1 MIPGSITYERMTRML
16 NLLTHY
22 IEFPKLGWK
31 FPLNDVLAQ
40 FTLFGH
46 EFTIKWYGVCI
57 AVGFLLAVVYAMHR
71 AKELDIDPD
80 RMIDVAL
87 VCTIVGFVCARLY
100 YVFFC
105 GDTADYLAHPETI
118 FQIWKGG
125 LGIYGGII
133 GAFVS
138 GILMC
143 RLKKIH
149 VLAMFDLASLGFLI
163 GQCVGRW
170 GNFFNQ
176 EAFGGNTTL
185 PWGMTGD
192 MIQSGLGLKG
202 SGYDTSLPVH
212 PTFFYESVWCL
223 LGFVLLHLLSK
234 KAYKFKGEIFCGYL
248 VWYGVGRFFIESL
261 RTDSLMVGTIKTSQL
276 VAVLA
281 IIGGIVMFCILRRRA
296 QSLPMTLE
304 TTADAPT
311 LDIAPP
317 AEEAAPEI
325 AESETVAEEAAK
337 PKDGAETETVDPE
350 ETEEKPDGE
359 DH

>member
-1 MIPGSITYERMTRML
+1 MFHM
-16 NLLTHY
+16 LTHY

-40 FTLFGH
+40 FTLFGR

-57 AVGFLLAVVYAMHR
+57 AVGFLLAVVYALRR

-80 RMIDVAL
+80 RMIDVTL

-105 GDTADYLAHPETI
+105 GDTADYLANPATI
-118 FQIWKGG
+118 LQIWKGG
-125 LGIYGGII
+125 IGIYGGII

-163 GQCVGRW
+163 GQGVGRW

-176 EAFGGNTTL
+176 EAFGGNTAL

-192 MIQSGLGLKG
+192 IIQGGLNG

-248 VWYGVGRFFIESL
+248 VWYGVGRFFIESM
-261 RTDSLMVGTIKTSQL
+261 RTDSLMAGTIKTSQL

-281 IIGGIVMFCILRRRA
+281 VIGGIVMFCILRRRA
-296 QSLPMTLE
+296 QALPMTLE
-304 TTADAPT
+304 
-311 LDIAPP
+311 
-317 AEEAAPEI
+317 EV
-325 AESETVAEEAAK
+325 SETVPVEPAEANA
-337 PKDGAETETVDPE
+337 AETEETDDTVQAAETVESAGAEPGDGESAEEPEAPE
-350 ETEEKPDGE
+350 EEADGD

>member
-1 MIPGSITYERMTRML
+1 MFHM
-16 NLLTHY
+16 LTHY

-40 FTLFGH
+40 FTLFGR

-57 AVGFLLAVVYAMHR
+57 AVGFLLAVVYALRR

-80 RMIDVAL
+80 RMIDVTL

-105 GDTADYLAHPETI
+105 GDTADYLANPATI
-118 FQIWKGG
+118 LQIWKGG
-125 LGIYGGII
+125 IGIYGGII
-133 GAFVS
+133 GAFAS

-163 GQCVGRW
+163 GQGVGRW

-176 EAFGGNTTL
+176 EAFGGNTAL

-192 MIQSGLGLKG
+192 IIQGGLNG

-261 RTDSLMVGTIKTSQL
+261 RTDSLMAGTIKTSQL

-281 IIGGIVMFCILRRRA
+281 VIGGIVMFCILRRRA
-296 QSLPMTLE
+296 QALPMTLE
-304 TTADAPT
+304 
-311 LDIAPP
+311 
-317 AEEAAPEI
+317 EV
-325 AESETVAEEAAK
+325 SETVPVEPAGANA
-337 PKDGAETETVDPE
+337 AETEETDDTVQAAETVESVGAEPGDGESAEEPEAPE
-350 ETEEKPDGE
+350 EEADGN

>member
-1 MIPGSITYERMTRML
+1 MF

-57 AVGFLLAVVYAMHR
+57 AVGFLLAVVYALRR

-105 GDTADYLAHPETI
+105 ADTAEYLANPKTI

-125 LGIYGGII
+125 IGIYGGII
-133 GAFVS
+133 GAFGS

-163 GQCVGRW
+163 GQGVGRW

-192 MIQSGLGLKG
+192 MIQSGLNG
-202 SGYDTSLPVH
+202 SGYDTGLPVH

-261 RTDSLMVGTIKTSQL
+261 RTDSLMAGTIKTSQL

-281 IIGGIVMFCILRRRA
+281 VIGGIVMFCILRRRA

-304 TTADAPT
+304 
-311 LDIAPP
+311 
-317 AEEAAPEI
+317 EV
-325 AESETVAEEAAK
+325 SETVPVET
-337 PKDGAETETVDPE
+337 DTAETEETDDAAPTAEAAAADAEPGDEEPAGEPE
-350 ETEEKPDGE
+350 TAQEESDG
-359 DH
+359 DNH

>member
-1 MIPGSITYERMTRML
+1 MF

-57 AVGFLLAVVYAMHR
+57 AVGFLLAVVYALRR

-80 RMIDVAL
+80 RMIDVTL

-105 GDTADYLAHPETI
+105 GDTADYLADPKTI

-125 LGIYGGII
+125 IGIYGGII
-133 GAFVS
+133 GAFAS

-163 GQCVGRW
+163 GQGVGRW

-192 MIQSGLGLKG
+192 MIQGGLNG

-248 VWYGVGRFFIESL
+248 VWYGVGRFCIESL
-261 RTDSLMVGTIKTSQL
+261 RTDSLMTGTIKTSQL

-281 IIGGIVMFCILRRRA
+281 ILGGIVMFCILRRRA

-304 TTADAPT
+304 ETAETVSVEPIEADA
-311 LDIAPP
+311 
-317 AEEAAPEI
+317 
-325 AESETVAEEAAK
+325 
-337 PKDGAETETVDPE
+337 AETEETDGTVEAAEPVESTGAEPGDEEPTAEPE
-350 ETEEKPDGE
+350 TAQEESDGD

>member
-1 MIPGSITYERMTRML
+1 ML

-22 IEFPKLGWK
+22 IEFPRLGWK

-46 EFTIKWYGVCI
+46 AFTIKWYGVCI
-57 AVGFLLAVVYAMHR
+57 AVGFLLAVIYALRR

-80 RMIDVAL
+80 RMIDVTL
-87 VCTIVGFVCARLY
+87 VCTVVGFVCARLY

-105 GDTADYLAHPETI
+105 GDTAEYLANPITI
-118 FQIWKGG
+118 LQIWKGG
-125 LGIYGGII
+125 IGIYGGII
-133 GAFVS
+133 GAFAS

-163 GQCVGRW
+163 GQGVGRW

-192 MIQSGLGLKG
+192 IIQSGLNG
-202 SGYDTSLPVH
+202 SGYDTALPVH

-234 KAYKFKGEIFCGYL
+234 KAYRFKGEIFCGYL

-261 RTDSLMVGTIKTSQL
+261 RTDSLMAGTIKTSQL

-281 IIGGIVMFCILRRRA
+281 VIGGIVMFCILRRRA

-304 TTADAPT
+304 TAADAPT
-311 LDIAPP
+311 LDIEPSAPEEETAP
-317 AEEAAPEI
+317 EAVPEAAAEEAAEP
-325 AESETVAEEAAK
+325 EAAAQAEPIK
-337 PKDGAETETVDPE
+337 PEAPE
-350 ETEEKPDGE
+350 EEPHGDN
-359 DH
+359 H